1 MNDLNVIVE
10 EVEIYPRKYQ
20 SKRKNIEI
28 TNQRLWESPEMV
40 FSQEDEIPPDK
51 WDYQKRKVK

>member
-1 MNDLNVIVE
+1 MNVIVE
-10 EVEIYPRKYQ
+10 EMEISPRKYQ

-28 TNQRLWESPEMV
+28 TNQPLWESPEMV